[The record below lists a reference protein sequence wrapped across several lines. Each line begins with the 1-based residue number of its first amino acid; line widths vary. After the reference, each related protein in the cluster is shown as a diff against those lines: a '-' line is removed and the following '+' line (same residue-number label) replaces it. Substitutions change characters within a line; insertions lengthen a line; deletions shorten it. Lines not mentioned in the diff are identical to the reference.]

1 MLDIE
6 NTLFLSA
13 LSAHHQTTGRA
24 SSFPSF
30 LITVFVFVFVFDVHE
45 DGQVV
50 HGHMVFMNF
59 SLIFSKES
67 IVHSRIHYEFQ
78 T

>member
-30 LITVFVFVFVFDVHE
+30 LITVFVFDVHE

-50 HGHMVFMNF
+50 HGHMVFMNL

-67 IVHSRIHYEFQ
+67 IVHVVGFII
-78 T
+78 